1 MVCVVRIKN
10 SVFGKTETLSRIF
23 IGRKVKI
30 AVVKPA
36 NSLIVLR
43 RTGGIKNTGVF
54 PGYDKPV
61 L

>member
-1 MVCVVRIKN
+1 M
-10 SVFGKTETLSRIF
+10 ETLSRIF

-36 NSLIVLR
+36 HGLIVLR
-43 RTGGIKNTGVF
+43 RTGSIKNTGVF
-54 PGYDKPV
+54 PGDDKPF